1 MASQQVDALASRWE
15 ISADAVYSVYPEQG
29 HASHNSLPHIVFN
42 DPRLP
47 WESIG
52 SRKGEQYLPKDADQN
67 RVPWLACLVFSPDE
81 LTIPK
86 AEMEAIF
93 EPTSIKSKAK
103 QTESLAIRLPV
114 GDLPELGKGS
124 TWVPSLEIDSTERG
138 LETGVI
144 LPTVALFN
152 GLFGFYDE
160 EGKGPLPSP
169 MGGPDISRYRFLA
182 HLMRMNTT
190 GMAHADRSDDQFS
203 RDFSVLV
210 ANRVGPLEGNQASP
224 MIAHIVALE
233 GLESFKRFPLAMSK
247 DISALPARVALVS
260 LYSWSFTYMP
270 PNSLSVKATF
280 QNLADNSAMLKPI
293 ISQDKKDNSDPA
305 VKPMFQRLE
314 NGYTIIQY
322 RTPTGEQTAA
332 LARGPLTPNR
342 VPYLGQNWFS
352 NSGSN
357 LQILDPELGMM
368 DLTFSTAWSLGRNLA
383 LADQAFT
390 MSLMRVRRQ
399 IMKSATAEARREM
412 FHATRKSHYSRID
425 LAQETEKLV
434 DGAVTA
440 SRNLDNEFN
449 ESSSPDW
456 MIVLRFILDLY
467 NLVKIPAHYLLLDQ
481 SFLPQEILRFF
492 FIDHNWIDALVDGA
506 LSLGNHVG
514 TDQNDGPDPDPK
526 PGQAHDPARR
536 SIKKAFNRF
545 LNEPSCLGDCTA
557 IPRFGFFMRS
567 EVVSQFPDLKV
578 NAHPK
583 STQKT
588 PFAPM
593 LLRHE
598 IIDKGTMLGF
608 FSDEL
613 LKDGGLQ
620 ELRFELPGYQQYF
633 AIDELST
640 FQIKIQYRRPYTG
653 DHDKD
658 SNQNEAVAEICW
670 RRNERG
676 AQTSEPDV
684 KVRPPIFVWGLTR
697 ESNDLRLLLVERLAD
712 DVYETIYKE
721 MAKTHPRS
729 FTETKPTSAMM
740 GFQLLSSSWQLNL
753 GNMPALAAAATP
765 LSLVSAALSY
775 PGSPVPVAS
784 GTI

>member
-1 MASQQVDALASRWE
+1 MASQQFNVLAPRWE
-15 ISADAVYSVYPEQG
+15 IPADAVYSVNPEQG

-42 DPRLP
+42 DPMLP
-47 WESIG
+47 WKSIG
-52 SRKGEQYLPKDADQN
+52 SHKDEEILPKDADQN

-81 LTIPK
+81 LTVPK
-86 AEMEAIF
+86 AEMDAIF

-103 QTESLAIRLPV
+103 QTESLAVRLPV
-114 GDLPELGKGS
+114 GDLLDLGKG
-124 TWVPSLEIDSTERG
+124 TAWVPSLEIDSTERE

-144 LPTVALFN
+144 LPTAALFN

-160 EGKGPLPSP
+160 DGKGPLPSP
-169 MGGPDISRYRFLA
+169 TGAPDISRHRFLA
-182 HLMRMNTT
+182 HVMRMDTS
-190 GMAHADRSDDQFS
+190 GMAHADRSDDQSS
-203 RDFSVLV
+203 RNVSVLM
-210 ANRVGPLEGNQASP
+210 ANRVGSLEGDQAIP
-224 MIAHIVALE
+224 MIAHVVALE
-233 GLESFKRFPLAMSK
+233 GLESLNRFPLAMSR
-247 DISALPARVALVS
+247 DSGALPARVALVS

-270 PNSLSVKATF
+270 PNSPSIKAAF
-280 QNLADNSAMLKPI
+280 RNLVDNSAMLKPI
-293 ISQDKKDNSDPA
+293 IPQRENDNSDLA
-305 VKPMFQRLE
+305 VKQMFQRLE
-314 NGYTIIQY
+314 DGYTIMQY
-322 RTPTGEQTAA
+322 RTPTGEQTTA

-342 VPYLGQNWFS
+342 VPYLGQNWLS
-352 NSGSN
+352 NSSSN

-368 DLTFSTAWSLGRNLA
+368 DFTFSTAWSLGRTLA

-390 MSLMRVRRQ
+390 MSLMRVRHQ
-399 IMKSATAEARREM
+399 IMKSATAEARRDM
-412 FHATRKSHYSRID
+412 INATGKSHYSRIN
-425 LAQETEKLV
+425 LAKETEILV

-467 NLVKIPAHYLLLDQ
+467 NLVNIPAHYLLLDQ
-481 SFLPQEILRFF
+481 KFLPQETLRFF

-506 LSLGNHVG
+506 LSLGNHGG
-514 TDQNDGPDPDPK
+514 TDQNDDPDSNPK
-526 PGQAHDPARR
+526 PGQADDPARR

-545 LNEPSCLGDCTA
+545 LDEPSCLRH

-578 NAHPK
+578 SVHPK

-588 PFAPM
+588 TSTPM

-598 IIDKGTMLGF
+598 IFDKGTMLGF

-620 ELRFELPGYQQYF
+620 ELRFELPGHQQYF
-633 AIDELST
+633 AIDQVST
-640 FQIKIQYRRPYTG
+640 SEIKIQYKRQYTS
-653 DHDKD
+653 DRDKD
-658 SNQNEAVAEICW
+658 SNQNDAVAEICW

-676 AQTSEPDV
+676 ARTSEPDV

-712 DVYETIYKE
+712 DVYETVYEE
-721 MAKTHPRS
+721 MARMHPGS
-729 FTETKPTSAMM
+729 FTETKPTSAMV
-740 GFQLLSSSWQLNL
+740 GFQLLSTSWQLNI

-765 LSLVSAALSY
+765 LSLMSAARS
-775 PGSPVPVAS
+775 
-784 GTI
+784 